1 MPEVKGVLILGRLA
15 FMKEIFG
22 ESVVESAMAR
32 LAPEDQGLLSNPFLP
47 STWYPLETLRALDR
61 LTRLCPE
68 SARARSAEIG
78 RALAQY
84 VCTGV
89 YKSMVAPDPIKQVG
103 RISWVG
109 DMLYRNY
116 RHCESKLTGKGSCLV
131 TYIYDKG
138 VTPTPGMCKS
148 TTGFLIRLME
158 LSGANQVTG
167 VHDKCVG
174 NGADRCEFR
183 LGWI

>member
-1 MPEVKGVLILGRLA
+1 MPEVKGVLIMGRLA
-15 FMKEIFG
+15 FMKNTFG
-22 ESVVESAMAR
+22 EKTLD
-32 LAPEDQGLLSNPFLP
+32 LALAGLSREDRTALATPFLP
-47 STWYPLETLRALDR
+47 STWYPLEMLRVLDR

-68 SARARSAEIG
+68 SGQSTSTEIG
-78 RALAQY
+78 RALAEY

-116 RHCESKLTGKGSCLV
+116 RHCESKLTGKSSCVV

-138 VTPTPGMCKS
+138 VAPTPGMCKS
-148 TTGFLIRLME
+148 TTGFLVRLME
-158 LSGANQVTG
+158 LSGATHVTG
-167 VHDKCVG
+167 IHDKCVG
-174 NGADRCEFR
+174 EGADRCEFR
-183 LGWI
+183 LSWI

>member
-1 MPEVKGVLILGRLA
+1 MPEVKGVLIMGRLA
-15 FMKEIFG
+15 FMKERFG
-22 ESVVESAMAR
+22 ETAVESAIAR
-32 LAPEDQGLLSNPFLP
+32 LNPEDRAALSTPFLP
-47 STWYPLETLRALDR
+47 STWYPLEALRLLDR
-61 LTRLCPE
+61 LTKLCPD
-68 SARARSAEIG
+68 SGQSKSTEIG
-78 RALAQY
+78 KAVAQY
-84 VCTGV
+84 ICTGV

-116 RHCESKLTGKGSCLV
+116 RHCESKLTSKSACVV

-138 VTPTPGMCKS
+138 VMPTPGMCKS

-158 LSGANQVTG
+158 LSGADRVTG
-167 VHDKCVG
+167 IHDKCVG

-183 LGWI
+183 LAWT